1 MFAKVHPAKDVQSG
15 NTGSCHDLVHYLQK
29 EGDTG
34 LAFFSHTDNDV
45 SPEKVITDI
54 DGNRSK
60 LGSDEAKFYMLSL
73 NPSQAEQV
81 HLIGREVNSL
91 EELAPEERQAVYRKL
106 EKFTRSAMDEYA
118 RNFQREAVKDGG
130 DLMYYARIETKRT
143 FSYSDEEVKK
153 GLAKI
158 GDVKPGLNLHVHVIV
173 SRKSKDGK
181 VKLSPAAKSAG
192 NSWELEG
199 RGTVKRGFSHE
210 NWKVSVQQCFDREF
224 QYQAVQSDCFV
235 RPAVPD
241 TISNPELRSLLQQQQ
256 FTAANQIVAAMK
268 ELGFTHQ
275 VRRGVHTFSRQ
286 GESFQVSHK
295 ELKTFECPLSDARIR
310 DIADRFD
317 LTRYEADPLHY
328 HENGLQVK
336 NIGFGTYVNEGQ
348 QQNRTVKQVSYQ
360 VIYDE
365 QNKVTVSLATVRQF
379 AYDNKINLVKTEPEA
394 ESILKKLKNNDL
406 CNLLSDYR
414 FTSANQIVVAMKE
427 KGYEHRVRKGV
438 HTFSNDRQKVSI
450 RHKDLMKFANPKL
463 EPERMTDIISR
474 FNLYKYRLD
483 GVFYHENGLKA
494 KNISFKTYKKVPIE
508 EVGDA
513 KVIAILNDDNNLKPD
528 RASAS
533 SAPEEA
539 QNPRFA
545 KVLKEVSY
553 DVLFDEQTKTYL
565 PVSSIRKF
573 AFDNDIALIDR
584 FRHAYAVPNPDMRAL
599 LENLEYTTLKQIN
612 RAMRDRG
619 YTVETDES
627 GNYSYTKDGCTFSI
641 DRRDLLAFTGYARDN
656 NRQTSR
662 HDRQQS
668 TSAEK
673 AAGMLGGSVGHK
685 VINEILGDNFRT
697 ERMIAGNAK
706 KVVSVIKNPANLKM
720 ILLKQIGSYLNP
732 FKEL

>member
-54 DGNRSK
+54 DGNKSK

-73 NPSQAEQV
+73 NPSQAEQI

-91 EELAPEERQAVYRKL
+91 EELTPEERQAVYRKL

-153 GLAKI
+153 GMAKI

-295 ELKTFECPLSDARIR
+295 ELKNFERPLSDARIK

-336 NIGFGTYVNEGQ
+336 NIGFSTYVNEGQ
-348 QQNRTVKQVSYQ
+348 QQNKTVKQVSYQ

-365 QNKVTVSLATVRQF
+365 QNKVTVSLATVRQ
-379 AYDNKINLVKTEPEA
+379 
-394 ESILKKLKNNDL
+394 
-406 CNLLSDYR
+406 
-414 FTSANQIVVAMKE
+414 
-427 KGYEHRVRKGV
+427 
-438 HTFSNDRQKVSI
+438 
-450 RHKDLMKFANPKL
+450 FANPKL

-494 KNISFKTYKKVPIE
+494 KNISFKTYKKVPLE

-513 KVIAILNDDNNLKPD
+513 KVIAVLSDDNNLKPD

-533 SAPEEA
+533 SAPEDA
-539 QNPRFA
+539 QKPRFA

-599 LENLEYTTLKQIN
+599 LENPEYTTLKQIN

-656 NRQTSR
+656 NQQTSR

>member
-1 MFAKVHPAKDVQSG
+1 M
-15 NTGSCHDLVHYLQK
+15 
-29 EGDTG
+29 
-34 LAFFSHTDNDV
+34 
-45 SPEKVITDI
+45 
-54 DGNRSK
+54 
-60 LGSDEAKFYMLSL
+60 
-73 NPSQAEQV
+73 
-81 HLIGREVNSL
+81 
-91 EELAPEERQAVYRKL
+91 
-106 EKFTRSAMDEYA
+106 
-118 RNFQREAVKDGG
+118 
-130 DLMYYARIETKRT
+130 
-143 FSYSDEEVKK
+143 
-153 GLAKI
+153 
-158 GDVKPGLNLHVHVIV
+158 
-173 SRKSKDGK
+173 
-181 VKLSPAAKSAG
+181 
-192 NSWELEG
+192 
-199 RGTVKRGFSHE
+199 
-210 NWKVSVQQCFDREF
+210 SVQQCFDREF

-406 CNLLSDYR
+406 RNLLSDYR

-427 KGYEHRVRKGV
+427 QGYEHRVRKGV

-539 QNPRFA
+539 QKPRFA

-599 LENLEYTTLKQIN
+599 LENPEYTTLKQIN

>member
-1 MFAKVHPAKDVQSG
+1 M
-15 NTGSCHDLVHYLQK
+15 
-29 EGDTG
+29 
-34 LAFFSHTDNDV
+34 
-45 SPEKVITDI
+45 
-54 DGNRSK
+54 
-60 LGSDEAKFYMLSL
+60 
-73 NPSQAEQV
+73 
-81 HLIGREVNSL
+81 
-91 EELAPEERQAVYRKL
+91 
-106 EKFTRSAMDEYA
+106 
-118 RNFQREAVKDGG
+118 
-130 DLMYYARIETKRT
+130 
-143 FSYSDEEVKK
+143 
-153 GLAKI
+153 
-158 GDVKPGLNLHVHVIV
+158 
-173 SRKSKDGK
+173 
-181 VKLSPAAKSAG
+181 
-192 NSWELEG
+192 
-199 RGTVKRGFSHE
+199 
-210 NWKVSVQQCFDREF
+210 SVQQCFDREF

-295 ELKTFECPLSDARIR
+295 ELKTFECPLTDARIR

-336 NIGFGTYVNEGQ
+336 KIGFGTYVNEGQ
-348 QQNRTVKQVSYQ
+348 QQNRTIKHVSYQ

-365 QNKVTVSLATVRQF
+365 QNKVTVSLATVKQF

-406 CNLLSDYR
+406 RNLLSDYR

-427 KGYEHRVRKGV
+427 QGYEHHVRKGV

-539 QNPRFA
+539 QKPRFA

-573 AFDNDIALIDR
+573 AFDNDIVLIDR

-599 LENLEYTTLKQIN
+599 LENPEYTTLKQIN

-697 ERMIAGNAK
+697 ERMISGNAK
-706 KVVSVIKNPANLKM
+706 KVVSVIKNSANLKM

>member
-1 MFAKVHPAKDVQSG
+1 MDKTLIRRRFAKAVGSYSIRADVQRQIAYHMADAIGKYIPSG
-15 NTGSCHDLVHYLQK
+15 
-29 EGDTG
+29 
-34 LAFFSHTDNDV
+34 
-45 SPEKVITDI
+45 
-54 DGNRSK
+54 
-60 LGSDEAKFYMLSL
+60 
-73 NPSQAEQV
+73 
-81 HLIGREVNSL
+81 GRRNV
-91 EELAPEERQAVYRKL
+91 L

-118 RNFQREAVKDGG
+118 RNFQRETVKDGG

-173 SRKSKDGK
+173 SRKSKNGK

-241 TISNPELRSLLQQQQ
+241 TISNPELRSLLQLQQ

-406 CNLLSDYR
+406 RNLLSDYR

-427 KGYEHRVRKGV
+427 QGYEHRVRKGV

-533 SAPEEA
+533 SAPEET

-599 LENLEYTTLKQIN
+599 LENPEYTTLKQIN